1 MHLQLITVTYMNVPR
16 RSPGPSLW
24 LALFLIAA
32 VVGCEGCGNPSTEP
46 PVRYSSVSGR
56 SAQSTQAASPGLVMG
71 EFALA
76 KNAIKDGDTIS
87 VQGLDASLRLLG
99 IDTEETF
106 KKNADRL
113 ASSRNF
119 KKYLQDNRGDSRTPR
134 KAATPMGME
143 AKAFAKEFFRDVKT
157 VRIERDDPKEIR
169 GRFNRYLAYVFAKKN
184 GQWINYNVECVRA
197 GMSPYFMKYGYSQRF
212 HPEFVQAEREAR
224 AAKIGIWDSRT
235 QNYGDYDERNA
246 WWTAR
251 ADFIAAFDKEAQN
264 RPDYI
269 SLDHW
274 DSLARIKERF
284 GQQVTLLSTVGE
296 VHKLSP
302 NLTRVTLSR
311 RQFDDFPIIFFSND
325 VLKASGIRGHGGEY
339 VTVTGIVATYERG
352 SRKEYQVEVRRPSQ
366 VRLSELPF

>member
-1 MHLQLITVTYMNVPR
+1 MYLQLITVTYMYLAR

-24 LALFLIAA
+24 FALFLIAA
-32 VVGCEGCGNPSTEP
+32 AVGCEGCSNRSAEP
-46 PVRYSSVSGR
+46 PVRYSTVAEQGVEP
-56 SAQSTQAASPGLVMG
+56 TQAVTPGLIIG

-87 VQGLDASLRLLG
+87 VRGVDASLRLLG

-106 KKNADRL
+106 KSNADRL
-113 ASSRNF
+113 ASRRDF
-119 KKYLQDNRGDSRTPR
+119 EKYLRDNRGDSRTPR

-143 AKAFAKEFFRDVKT
+143 AKTFAKEFFRDIKI
-157 VRIERDDPKEIR
+157 VRLERDDPKEIR
-169 GRFNRYLAYVFAKKN
+169 GRFNRYLAYVFAEKN
-184 GQWINYNVECVRA
+184 GQWVNYNVECVRA
-197 GMSPYFMKYGYSQRF
+197 GMSPYFTKYGYSQRF
-212 HPEFVQAEREAR
+212 HQEFVQAEREAR
-224 AAKIGIWDSRT
+224 AAKVGIWDAST
-235 QNYGDYDERNA
+235 QNYGDYDERRA

-251 ADFIAAFDKEAQN
+251 ADFIAAFDREAKS

-274 DSLARIKERF
+274 DSLERIKERV
-284 GQQVTLLSTVGE
+284 GKSVTLLSTVGE
-296 VHKLSP
+296 VHKLSR

-311 RQFDDFPIIFFSND
+311 RQFDDFPIIFFDND

-366 VRLSELPF
+366 VTVSELPF